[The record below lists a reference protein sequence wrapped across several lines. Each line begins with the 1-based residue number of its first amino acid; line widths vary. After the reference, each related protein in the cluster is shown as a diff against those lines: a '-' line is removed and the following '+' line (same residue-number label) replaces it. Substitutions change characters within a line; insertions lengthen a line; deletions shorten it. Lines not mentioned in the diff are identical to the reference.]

1 MKIWFFIGLFI
12 VSTVLHSQH
21 QELQEAPKI
30 WNGENKE
37 KADSLSLLTAFRNG
51 KVNGHFR
58 YFYSSTDNGGDLTDY
73 FAHAAG
79 GGLRYETAPFYGLQ
93 MAVSGYYI
101 FDIGSSDFAIKD
113 KTTGQANRYE
123 IGLYDINNPAEKN
136 EISRL
141 EELYLKY
148 QYKNNYIRLGKQLIN
163 TPFINLQDGRMRPTQ
178 VQGVWVDAKPIKN
191 LSLQGGWLNK
201 ISPRS
206 TSEWFSVASSVGV
219 YPSGVNPDGTK
230 SNYRNNIASK
240 GVALLGL
247 EYKWQKNINLRAWNL
262 YTENI
267 SNSLLLQL
275 DGNVSIKDNTK
286 MIYGVQMIHQAK
298 INDGGN
304 SDKNKSYFNNEKNTL
319 TYGARLGIKYKA
331 IESTLNYNRITEG
344 GRYLMPREWGRD
356 PFFTFM
362 PRERNEGMADVHA
375 IMLQTKYAKA
385 KSPFSSSISVGYFQ
399 MPDVKNTAFN
409 KYGVPT
415 YSQMNIDLRY
425 KLKGWLQGM
434 EAQVLLL
441 RKWKIGETYDTPNFV
456 FNKVDMNLIN
466 VVINYNF
473 SN

>member
-12 VSTVLHSQH
+12 VSTVLHGQH

-58 YFYSSTDNGGDLTDY
+58 YFYSSTDNSGELTDY

-101 FDIGSSDFAIKD
+101 FDIGSSDFTIKD

-148 QYKNNYIRLGKQLIN
+148 QYKNNFIRLGKQLIN

-178 VQGVWVDAKPIKN
+178 VQGVWIDAKPIKN
-191 LSLQGGWLNK
+191 LSIQGGWLNK

-267 SNSLLLQL
+267 SNSLLLQV

-304 SDKNKSYFNNEKNTL
+304 PDQNKSYFNNEKNTL
-319 TYGARLGIKYKA
+319 TYGARLGIKYKT
-331 IESTLNYNRITEG
+331 IESTLNYNRIAAG

-385 KSPFSSSISVGYFQ
+385 TSPFSSSISVGYFQ
-399 MPDVKNTAFN
+399 MPDVKNTVSN
-409 KYGVPT
+409 KYGLPI

-434 EAQVLLL
+434 EAQVLLV
-441 RKWKIGETYDTPNFV
+441 RKWEIGETYDTPNFV

>member
-12 VSTVLHSQH
+12 TSTFLNGQH
-21 QELQEAPKI
+21 QELQEVPKI
-30 WNGENKE
+30 WDSETKE
-37 KADSLSLLTAFRNG
+37 KTDSLSLMAAFRNG

-58 YFYSSTDNGGDLTDY
+58 YYYSSTDNKGDLTDY

-79 GGLRYETAPFYGLQ
+79 GGLRYETAPFYGVQ
-93 MAVSGYYI
+93 IAVSGYYI
-101 FDIGSSDFAIKD
+101 FDLGSSDFTIKD
-113 KTTGQANRYE
+113 KSTGQLNRYE

-141 EELYLKY
+141 EEFYLRY
-148 QYKNNYIRLGKQLIN
+148 QYRNSFVRLGKQLIN

-178 VQGVWVDAKPIKN
+178 VQGLWVDARPIRN
-191 LSLQGGWLNK
+191 LLLQGGWLNK

-206 TSEWFSVASSVGV
+206 TSEWFNVASSVGV
-219 YPSGVNPDGTK
+219 YPSGFNPDGSK
-230 SNYRNNIASK
+230 SNYRNNISSK
-240 GVALLGL
+240 GLALIGI
-247 EYKWQKNINLRAWNL
+247 EYKWQKNINFRFWNL

-267 SNSLLLQL
+267 SNSLLLQV
-275 DGNVSIKDNTK
+275 DGLVPLKNNVNL
-286 MIYGVQMIHQAK
+286 IYGTQMIHQSK
-298 INDGGN
+298 INHGGN
-304 SDKNKSYFNNEKNTL
+304 IDPNKSYFNNEKNTL
-319 TYGARLGIKYKA
+319 TYGAKVGVKYKT
-331 IESTLNYNRITEG
+331 IESTLNYNRITAQ

-375 IMLQTKYAKA
+375 VMLQTKYAKVKA
-385 KSPFSSSISVGYFQ
+385 PFTISLSAGYFQ
-399 MPDVKNTAFN
+399 LPDVKDTAFN

-415 YSQMNIDLRY
+415 YTQINIDLRY

-434 EAQVLLL
+434 EAQVLFV
-441 RKWKIGETYDTPNFV
+441 RKWELGVTYDAPIYV

>member
-1 MKIWFFIGLFI
+1 LKIWFFIGLFI
-12 VSTVLHSQH
+12 VSTVLHGQH

-58 YFYSSTDNGGDLTDY
+58 YFYSSTDNSGELTDY

-101 FDIGSSDFAIKD
+101 FDIGSSDFTIKD

-148 QYKNNYIRLGKQLIN
+148 QYKNNFIRLGKQLIN

-178 VQGVWVDAKPIKN
+178 VQGVWIDAKPIKN
-191 LSLQGGWLNK
+191 LSIQGGWLNK

-267 SNSLLLQL
+267 SNSLLLQV

-304 SDKNKSYFNNEKNTL
+304 PDQNKSYFNNEKNTL
-319 TYGARLGIKYKA
+319 TYGARLGIKYKT
-331 IESTLNYNRITEG
+331 IESTLNYNRIAAG

-385 KSPFSSSISVGYFQ
+385 TSPFSSSISVGYFQ
-399 MPDVKNTAFN
+399 MPDVKNTVSN
-409 KYGVPT
+409 KYGLPI

-434 EAQVLLL
+434 EAQVLLV
-441 RKWKIGETYDTPNFV
+441 RKWEIGETYDTPNFV

>member
-1 MKIWFFIGLFI
+1 LKIWFFIALFI
-12 VSTVLHSQH
+12 ASTMLHGQH

-58 YFYSSTDNGGDLTDY
+58 YFYSSTDNSGDLTDY

-101 FDIGSSDFAIKD
+101 FDIGSSDFTIKD
-113 KTTGQANRYE
+113 KATGQVNRYE

-148 QYKNNYIRLGKQLIN
+148 QYKNNFIRIGKQLIN
-163 TPFINLQDGRMRPTQ
+163 TPFVNLQDGRMRPTQ
-178 VQGVWVDAKPIKN
+178 VQGLWIDAKPIKN
-191 LSLQGGWLNK
+191 LTLQGGWLNK

-230 SNYRNNIASK
+230 SNYRNNISSK
-240 GVALLGL
+240 GVALIGL
-247 EYKWQKNINLRAWNL
+247 EYKLQKNMNLRAWNL

-267 SNSLLLQL
+267 FNSLLLQA
-275 DGNVSIKDNTK
+275 DGNVPLNSNIK
-286 MIYGVQMIHQAK
+286 MIYGVQMIHQVK

-304 SDKNKSYFNNEKNTL
+304 PDQNKSYFNNEKNAL
-319 TYGARLGIKYKA
+319 TYGARLGAKYKN
-331 IESTLNYNRITEG
+331 IESTLNYNRITAA

-362 PRERNEGMADVHA
+362 PRERNEGFADVHA

-385 KSPFSSSISVGYFQ
+385 KSPFTVSIAGGYFQ
-399 MPDVKNTAFN
+399 LPDVKDTASN
-409 KYGVPT
+409 KYGMPS

-425 KLKGWLQGM
+425 KLRGWLQGM
-434 EAQVLLL
+434 EAQVLLV
-441 RKWKIGETYDTPNFV
+441 RKWEIGETYDSPNFV